1 MQAPLLRGLL
11 PYVFFPTSPF
21 YLYVTPYTHPADP
34 KNFPLYKGPLGLP
47 RSYQL
52 FSALNARSVI
62 RLLSQLHCSDRSIP
76 PPHPP
81 VSKLR
86 KRAPAKARR
95 SKANS
100 TCSRHK
106 TASDFAK
113 KEAFVCHCL
122 YSKTFLHNMLQ
133 KPIGSHLLKAWF
145 LRKKQTSN
153 KLSFAV
159 SMVSTPNTAK
169 KTRFHTWCRAQSLP
183 LPNPSLGSRLSAV
196 SKPRIVWPCQNPNLI
211 RDWKYQVLCT
221 YEIAP
226 SSWLVSHQRTPRGFI
241 STARTRA
248 ALSAFHSSDELH
260 RNWWN

>member
-11 PYVFFPTSPF
+11 PYAFFPTSPF
-21 YLYVTPYTHPADP
+21 YLYVTPYGADP

-47 RSYQL
+47 RSYQH

-95 SKANS
+95 SKVNS

-122 YSKTFLHNMLQ
+122 YSKTFLHNLLQ
-133 KPIGSHLLKAWF
+133 KPIGSHLLKA
-145 LRKKQTSN
+145 
-153 KLSFAV
+153 
-159 SMVSTPNTAK
+159 
-169 KTRFHTWCRAQSLP
+169 
-183 LPNPSLGSRLSAV
+183 
-196 SKPRIVWPCQNPNLI
+196 
-211 RDWKYQVLCT
+211 
-221 YEIAP
+221 
-226 SSWLVSHQRTPRGFI
+226 
-241 STARTRA
+241 
-248 ALSAFHSSDELH
+248 
-260 RNWWN
+260 

>member
-1 MQAPLLRGLL
+1 M
-11 PYVFFPTSPF
+11 
-21 YLYVTPYTHPADP
+21 
-34 KNFPLYKGPLGLP
+34 
-47 RSYQL
+47 
-52 FSALNARSVI
+52 I

-76 PPHPP
+76 PPPP
-81 VSKLR
+81 APPGLKASK
-86 KRAPAKARR
+86 KSTSKGAPI
-95 SKANS
+95 KANS

-145 LRKKQTSN
+145 LRKKQTRK

-159 SMVSTPNTAK
+159 SIVSTPNAAK

-183 LPNPSLGSRLSAV
+183 LPNPCWGRYLPLASLGSSDRA
-196 SKPRIVWPCQNPNLI
+196 KI
-211 RDWKYQVLCT
+211 RTWSETGNTKSYAT
-221 YEIAP
+221 YEIVP
-226 SSWLVSHQRTPRGFI
+226 SSWLVSHQRAPRGFI
-241 STARTRA
+241 SMARTRA
-248 ALSAFHSSDELH
+248 ALSSFHSSDELH